1 LTVVSSFFG
10 PDRDD
15 HAETDGTAGPEGDG
29 PDRTVEAD
37 GRRNGA
43 DTGRRD
49 RRLLRWLFVAVIAVV
64 AAVYLAGYAFAS
76 DRLPQGTEVAGVDVG
91 GRGPADARRD
101 LARELRPRLD
111 DPVEVVVDDRTFTI
125 DPEEAGLDVDVA
137 ASIDQVP
144 VGRSWNPA
152 DMWENLVG
160 GGEYDA
166 VVVTVDDLL
175 AQRLQGIG
183 EEVADPA
190 VEGGVRF
197 TRSGAEPTYPEE
209 GLALDVDAAETA
221 VTAAYPSDGEPV
233 ELERVPD
240 EPEVTSDE
248 VGRAMKEF
256 ANPAMSAPVTY
267 TVGGE
272 RVVLQ
277 PSRFAR
283 ALSMRAEDGE
293 LVPEV
298 DPKVLRKAFR
308 PAMVTVG
315 QRPQDATVEIVDGRP
330 RVVPAKKG
338 VTVDWPKVERSFLD
352 LVVAKEGRR
361 ELELPT
367 AVEQPERTTKEVREL
382 GIVEKVSEFTT
393 YYPHADYRNINIG
406 RGAELIDGTLL
417 EPGDMFSLNAIVGER
432 TAENGFARGTII
444 SNGVFKEDFGGGVSQ
459 VATTTFNAAFFA
471 GLEDVEHKPH
481 SFYISR
487 YPVGREAT
495 VAWPVLDLRFR
506 NDTDHGVLIQTIHTP
521 SSFSNQGALTVRMW
535 STKVWDI
542 ESVTSERYAF
552 TPPQTRTLTGEDCI
566 PNEGY
571 GGFQVDVTRVFRE
584 AGKSKV
590 VRREVMH
597 TTYTPSDTVVCR

>member
-1 LTVVSSFFG
+1 MSSLFG

-15 HAETDGTAGPEGDG
+15 HAETAGTDGSGGSVAAEPDG
-29 PDRTVEAD
+29 
-37 GRRNGA
+37 
-43 DTGRRD
+43 GRRD
-49 RRLLRWLFVAVIAVV
+49 RRLLRWLFVAVLAVV

-91 GRGPADARRD
+91 GRSPGDARRD
-101 LARELRPRLD
+101 LAREVRPRLD
-111 DPVEVVVDDRTFTI
+111 DPVGVRVDERSFTI

-137 ASIDQVP
+137 ASIAQVP

-160 GGEYDA
+160 GSEYDA

-175 AQRLQGIG
+175 TEELEGVAD
-183 EEVADPA
+183 EVAEPA

-197 TRSGAEPTYPEE
+197 TRNGAEPTYPEE
-209 GLALDVDAAETA
+209 GLMLDVEAAQAA

-248 VGRAMKEF
+248 VSRAMKEF

-272 RVVLQ
+272 PVVLQ
-277 PSRFAR
+277 PARFAR
-283 ALSMRAEDGE
+283 ALSMRVEDGE

-298 DPKVLRKAFR
+298 DTKVLRKVFR
-308 PAMVTVG
+308 PAMVTLAE
-315 QRPQDATVEIVDGRP
+315 RPRDATVEIVGGRP
-330 RVVPAKKG
+330 RIVPAKKG
-338 VTVDWPKVERSFLD
+338 VTVDWPQVERSFLD
-352 LVVAKEGRR
+352 LVVAEEGQR
-361 ELELPT
+361 ELGMPT
-367 AVEQPERTTKEVREL
+367 AVEQPDRTTKEVREL
-382 GIVEKVSEFTT
+382 GIVEEVSEFTT

-417 EPGDMFSLNAIVGER
+417 EPGDMFSLNDIVGER
-432 TAENGFARGTII
+432 TAENGFAEGTVI
-444 SNGVFKEDFGGGVSQ
+444 SDGVFKEDFGGGVSQ

-481 SFYISR
+481 SFYIDR

-506 NDTDHGVLIQTIHTP
+506 NDTDYGVLIQTVHTP

-542 ESVTSERYAF
+542 ESITSERYAF
-552 TPPQTRTLTGEDCI
+552 TSPETRVITGDECI

-571 GGFQVDVTRVFRE
+571 GGFQVDVTRVFRR
-584 AGKSKV
+584 AGESEV

>member
-1 LTVVSSFFG
+1 MSSLFG

-15 HAETDGTAGPEGDG
+15 HDETGDSG
-29 PDRTVEAD
+29 
-37 GRRNGA
+37 
-43 DTGRRD
+43 DTGAGTERGHRD
-49 RRLLRWLFVAVIAVV
+49 RNLLRWLFVVVLAVV

-91 GRGPADARRD
+91 GRHPDEARRD

-111 DPVEVVVDDRTFTI
+111 DPVELVVGSRTFSV
-125 DPEEAGLDVDVA
+125 DPEASGLDVDVA
-137 ASIDQVP
+137 ASVAQVP

-166 VVVTVDDLL
+166 VVITIDDLL
-175 AQRLQGIG
+175 TNRLEEIAQK
-183 EEVADPA
+183 VAEPA

-197 TRSGAEPTYPEE
+197 TRSGAEPTYPDA
-209 GLALDVDAAETA
+209 GRVLDVEAAEAA
-221 VTAAYPSDGEPV
+221 VTAAYPSGGEPV
-233 ELERVPD
+233 ELERVVD
-240 EPEVTSDE
+240 EPEITSDE

-272 RVVLQ
+272 PVVLQ

-293 LVPEV
+293 LVPAV
-298 DPKVLRKAFR
+298 DTKVLRKVFR
-308 PAMVTVG
+308 PAMVTLAAKP
-315 QRPQDATVEIVDGRP
+315 RNATVEIVDGRP
-330 RVVPAKKG
+330 RVVPAKNG
-338 VTVDWPKVERSFLD
+338 VSIDWDRVERSFLR
-352 LVVAKEGRR
+352 LVTAEEGKR
-361 ELELPT
+361 ELEMPT
-367 AVEQPERTTKEVREL
+367 ALKRPERTTKEAREL
-382 GIVEKVSEFTT
+382 GIVEEVSEFTT

-406 RGAELIDGTLL
+406 RAAELIDGTIL
-417 EPGDMFSLNAIVGER
+417 EPGETFSLNETVGER
-432 TAENGFARGTII
+432 TAENGFAQGTII

-481 SFYISR
+481 SFYIDR

-495 VAWPVLDLRFR
+495 VAWPVVDLRFK
-506 NDTDHGVLIQTIHTP
+506 NDTDHGVLIQTVHTP

-542 ESVTSERYAF
+542 ESITGERYAF
-552 TPPQTRTLTGEDCI
+552 TSPETRVLTGEECI
-566 PNEGY
+566 PNDGY
-571 GGFQVDVTRVFRE
+571 GGFQIDVTRVFRRPGE
-584 AGKSKV
+584 SEV

>member
-1 LTVVSSFFG
+1 MSSLFG

-15 HAETDGTAGPEGDG
+15 HESGEPGEPGESGDAGGTAP
-29 PDRTVEAD
+29 V
-37 GRRNGA
+37 

-49 RRLLRWLFVAVIAVV
+49 RRLLRWLFVVV
-64 AAVYLAGYAFAS
+64 LVVVGALYLAGYAFAG

-91 GRGPADARRD
+91 GRTPADARRD

-111 DPVEVVVDDRTFTI
+111 DPVEVVVDDRTFGV
-125 DPEEAGLDVDVA
+125 DPEQAGLEVDVA
-137 ASIDQVP
+137 ASVAQVP

-152 DMWENLVG
+152 DMWESLVG

-175 AQRLQGIG
+175 AQRLEQVA
-183 EEVADPA
+183 EEVEEPA

-197 TRSGAEPTYPEE
+197 SRSGAEPTYPEE
-209 GLALDVDAAETA
+209 GLVLDVEAAESA
-221 VTAAYPSDGEPV
+221 VTSAYPFGGTPV
-233 ELERVPD
+233 QLERVPE

-248 VGRAMKEF
+248 VSRAMKEF

-267 TVGGE
+267 RVGGE
-272 RVVLQ
+272 PVVLR
-277 PSRFAR
+277 PARFAR
-283 ALSMRAEDGE
+283 VLSMRAEDGE

-298 DPKVLRKAFR
+298 DTKALRQVFR
-308 PAMVTVG
+308 PAMVTLG
-315 QRPQDATVEIVDGRP
+315 DKPRDATVRIVDGRP
-330 RVVPAKKG
+330 RVIPAKKG
-338 VTVDWPKVERSFLD
+338 VAVDWDRVERSFLR
-352 LVVAKEGRR
+352 LVTAEEGER
-361 ELELPT
+361 ELEMPT
-367 AVEQPERTTKEVREL
+367 TVERPDRTTKEAREL
-382 GIVEKVSEFTT
+382 GIVEEVSEFTT

-406 RGAELIDGTLL
+406 RAAELVDGTIL
-417 EPGDMFSLNAIVGER
+417 EPGEMFSLNETVGER
-432 TAENGFARGTII
+432 TAENGFAQGTII

-481 SFYISR
+481 SFYIDR

-495 VAWPVLDLRFR
+495 VAWPVVDLRFR
-506 NDTDHGVLIQTIHTP
+506 NDTDHGVLIQTVHTP

-542 ESVTSERYAF
+542 ASQTSERYAF
-552 TPPQTRTLTGEDCI
+552 TSPETRVLTGDECI

-571 GGFQVDVTRVFRE
+571 GGFQIDVTRIFRR
-584 AGKSKV
+584 AGESEV

-597 TTYTPSDTVVCR
+597 TVYTPSDTVVCR